1 LARPGEMH
9 RPADLFEAAAEQALA
24 ALAPLAERLRPR
36 SFDELVGQRHLFA
49 PGAPLRVLAEQRRLS
64 SAILFGPPGT
74 GKTTF
79 ARLLGL
85 DPGVVVEELSA
96 VAAGVREVREVLA
109 AARRRLGER
118 GERTILFLDEVH
130 RFSRTQQDAL
140 LPGVEDGSVVL
151 VGATTE
157 NPYLSL
163 GPPLLSRSTLW
174 RFEPLETADLVVLL
188 ERAFAAEGATGE
200 PAVLERLASSAEGDA
215 RAALEAAEVAIAL
228 ARARAVRSTRSED
241 VPERLLVLAEDA
253 EAARALPARRHGRD
267 EHYDLLSALIKSVR
281 GSDPDAGCYWLA
293 RLLVAGED
301 PRALARRL
309 VVLASEDVG
318 LADPHALGVATA
330 AAQAVELVGLPEAR
344 YALAEAVVYL
354 ALAPKSNRLAVAIAA
369 AEEDARAPGAPPVPP
384 ELRDASYRGA
394 RALGHGVG
402 YEYPHDDPRGWVERP
417 YLPAVLSDRRYY
429 RPSAHGEEPGLWAK
443 SPGASGRRQAAR
455 GVAGTTEGSEGGGE

>member
-1 LARPGEMH
+1 MPRPT
-9 RPADLFEAAAEQALA
+9 DLFEAAAQA
-24 ALAPLAERLRPR
+24 ALASVAPLADRLRPR

-79 ARLLGL
+79 ARLLGR
-85 DPGVVVEELSA
+85 DPGSAFEELSA
-96 VAAGVREVREVLA
+96 VAAGVREVRDVLA

-157 NPYLSL
+157 NPYFSL

-174 RFEPLETADLVVLL
+174 RFEPLETEDLVVLL

-200 PAVLERLASSAEGDA
+200 RDVLERLASAAEGDA
-215 RAALEAAEVAIAL
+215 RVALDAAEAAIAL
-228 ARARAVRSTRSED
+228 ARARASGSSRPTDAPARIV
-241 VPERLLVLAEDA
+241 VLAEDA

-309 VVLASEDVG
+309 VILASEDVG
-318 LADPHALGVATA
+318 LADPRALEVAGA
-330 AAQAVELVGLPEAR
+330 AAHAVELVGLPEAR

-369 AEEDARAPGAPPVPP
+369 AEEDARRAGALPVPP

-394 RALGHGVG
+394 HALGHGVG
-402 YEYPHDDPRGWVERP
+402 YEYPHDDPRGWVDRP
-417 YLPAVLSDRRYY
+417 YLPAALAGRRYY
-429 RPSAHGEEPGLWAK
+429 RPSAHGEEGGLWAK
-443 SPGASGRRQAAR
+443 SPGVIGRGEGERGAAEASGK
-455 GVAGTTEGSEGGGE
+455 GDE